1 MGGNSLTIQT
11 TGRRGPT
18 GRAICGFARKRL
30 PFTRVATRPKLARHV
45 QAAESLG
52 RRILGGEL
60 RPGTV
65 LPNATQMAR
74 LMSVSRPA
82 LREALKLLAGK
93 GLVESSPRRGT
104 VVRPRVAWNRLDED
118 VLLWQMGEQP
128 NAGFMRDLYELRRMI
143 EPEAAAFAAKRAT
156 KARLADVER
165 AFDLMAGA
173 EPSSPVSVEA
183 DVDFHISVLIASGNE
198 FLASFGPAIRA
209 SLTMAIRFQRVSC
222 HTRDH
227 FVPDHGAIAVAI
239 KRRDPEGARAAA
251 LKLLAQAES
260 DFRDALRLRGH
271 AA

>member
-1 MGGNSLTIQT
+1 LPLTHL
-11 TGRRGPT
+11 
-18 GRAICGFARKRL
+18 AKR
-30 PFTRVATRPKLARHV
+30 PRIARHV

-60 RPGTV
+60 KPGVV

-74 LMSVSRPA
+74 QMSVSRPA

-104 VVRPRVAWNRLDED
+104 VVRPRLAWNRLDED
-118 VLLWQMGEQP
+118 VLLWQMGEEP
-128 NAGFMRDLYELRRMI
+128 NAAFMRDLYELRRMI

-156 KARLADVER
+156 AVRLADVER
-165 AFDLMAGA
+165 ALMLMEGA
-173 EPSSPVSVEA
+173 EPNSPVSVEA
-183 DVDFHISVLIASGNE
+183 DVDFHVSILIASGND

-222 HTRDH
+222 HAADH
-227 FVPDHGAIAVAI
+227 FVPDHRAIAVAI
-239 KRRDPEGARAAA
+239 KRRDPDAARVAS
-251 LKLLAQAES
+251 LKLLGQAEIDS
-260 DFRDALRLRGH
+260 KEALRLRGH

>member
-1 MGGNSLTIQT
+1 MG
-11 TGRRGPT
+11 
-18 GRAICGFARKRL
+18 KRL
-30 PFTRVATRPKLARHV
+30 PQARLAKRPGVARHV

-52 RRILGGEL
+52 RRIIGGEL
-60 RPGTV
+60 EPGAV

-104 VVRPRVAWNRLDED
+104 TVRPRIAWNRLDED
-118 VLLWQMGEQP
+118 VLHWQMGEGP
-128 NAGFMRDLYELRRMI
+128 NAVFVRDLYELRRMI

-156 KARLADVER
+156 SARLAEIER
-165 AFDLMAGA
+165 ALALMAGA
-173 EPSSPVSVEA
+173 EPNSPLSVEA
-183 DVDFHISVLIASGNE
+183 DVDFHVSILIASGNE

-222 HTRDH
+222 HAMDH
-227 FVPDHGAIAVAI
+227 FVPDHRAIAVAI
-239 KRRDPEGARAAA
+239 KRRDPDSARAAS
-251 LKLLAQAES
+251 LKLLAQAEIDS
-260 DFRDALRLRGH
+260 REALRLRGN